1 MSNQESLL
9 KAKKRFTEINTD
21 IAKMVEKLNQAH
33 SKYSNQQPSSDLNWG
48 HVGDAST
55 LAQYVEQ
62 ALVAFGGIDESKTK
76 YQS

>member
-9 KAKKRFTEINTD
+9 KAKKRFTEINAD
-21 IAKMVEKLNQAH
+21 IAKMIEKLNQAH
-33 SKYSNQQPSSDLNWG
+33 SKYSNQKLSSDLNWG

-55 LAQYVEQ
+55 LAQYLEQ
-62 ALVAFGGIDESKTK
+62 SLIAFGVVDETETK